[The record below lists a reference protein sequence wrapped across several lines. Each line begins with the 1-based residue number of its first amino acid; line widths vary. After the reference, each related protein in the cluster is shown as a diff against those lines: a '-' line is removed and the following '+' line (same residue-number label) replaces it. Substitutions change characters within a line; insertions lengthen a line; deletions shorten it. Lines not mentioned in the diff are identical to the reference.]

1 MHIHNQDVLDRA
13 IEVQGDVPGARAGHA
28 MVSSGRMLYV
38 FGGVTAMQVTEPDR
52 YQYDGKNSQAIPLRW
67 APALLPALLLL
78 LLDGGPACF
87 CQAATNGIEWQART

>member
-52 YQYDGKNSQAIPLRW
+52 YDGKNSQAIPLRW
-67 APALLPALLLL
+67 APALLPAFLLLL
-78 LLDGGPACF
+78 LLAGSPACF
-87 CQAATNGIEWQART
+87 CQAAANGIEWQARA